1 MPDIKTVL
9 SEEIRRLAKK
19 EIKLAIVPLQKLA
32 AEQRRTISELKKR
45 IAVLE
50 RQVAPA
56 EKVAAA
62 ADIAAGV
69 EEKKLRLNAAGI
81 IRIRKKHKLTQSE
94 LAKLLGVATHT
105 VSIWELG
112 KSAPRA
118 AMKQKICDLRSV
130 GKREIN
136 ARLAAAADV
145 AEEQE

>member
-50 RQVAPA
+50 KQAAPA
-56 EKVAAA
+56 EKAAIADNTA
-62 ADIAAGV
+62 ATGA

-81 IRIRKKHKLTQSE
+81 IRVRTKLKLTQSDF
-94 LAKLLGVATHT
+94 AKLLNVSTHT
-105 VSIWELG
+105 VSMWELD
-112 KSAPRA
+112 KSAPRKDARA
-118 AMKQKICDLRSV
+118 AICALRKL
-130 GKREIN
+130 GKRELK
-136 ARLAAAADV
+136 ARMAAFETK
-145 AEEQE
+145 AE

>member
-50 RQVAPA
+50 KQGAPA
-56 EKVAAA
+56 EKAAA
-62 ADIAAGV
+62 ADDNAATT

-81 IRIRKKHKLTQSE
+81 IRIRTKLKLTQSDF
-94 LAKLLGVATHT
+94 AKLLNVSTHT
-105 VSIWELG
+105 VSMWELD
-112 KSAPRA
+112 KSAPRKDARA
-118 AMKQKICDLRSV
+118 AICALRKL
-130 GKREIN
+130 GKRELK
-136 ARLAAAADV
+136 ARMAAFEEK
-145 AEEQE
+145 AE